1 MKPTPDLIDAAD
13 AIARYTAAQVSVGD
27 RIASAVLAVLLGVAG
42 AAVLLSWLQPCEG
55 ASLCML
61 AAIRTGATGLWAGVR
76 RYIRWCVAE
85 ARVRYLEITLRD
97 AEEQVDGIQ
106 AQLMVLPAQLK
117 NFEAFVANRRIQLL
131 DAQRAADNE
140 RIWS

>member
-13 AIARYTAAQVSVGD
+13 AITRYTAAQVTVGD
-27 RIASAVLAVLLGVAG
+27 RIGSAVLAILLGAAG

-61 AAIRTGATGLWAGVR
+61 AAIRTCANGLWASVR
-76 RYIRWCVAE
+76 RYFRWCVAE
-85 ARVRYLEITLRD
+85 ARVRYLEFTLQY
-97 AEEQVDGIQ
+97 AEAQVDGIQ
-106 AQLMVLPAQLK
+106 AQLIVLPAQLK
-117 NFEAFVANRRIQLL
+117 NFEAFVASRRVQLL

-140 RIWS
+140 RMW